1 MQNDQLDLLVILA
14 EKNCKI
20 MSVGKDISSLTHLMW
35 KLPLKLKDS
44 NTWMKL
50 QISVLS
56 ISMERLK
63 IRSLM
68 IMRIL
73 WKFPSV
79 DMIVASR
86 VPNLIK
92 LEETTISADQDH
104 NYLMEDEWKENI
116 DEELSLA
123 IKQHFM

>member
-1 MQNDQLDLLVILA
+1 MQNEQLDLPVILA

-20 MSVGKDISSLTHLMW
+20 MSVGKDILSLTHLMW

-104 NYLMEDEWKENI
+104 NYPRDDDWKENI
-116 DEELSLA
+116 YEELSLA

>member
-1 MQNDQLDLLVILA
+1 
-14 EKNCKI
+14 

>member
-14 EKNCKI
+14 EQNCKI
-20 MSVGKDISSLTHLMW
+20 MSLGKDISSLTHLMW

-79 DMIVASR
+79 DMIVASQ

-104 NYLMEDEWKENI
+104 NYLMDDDWKENI
-116 DEELSLA
+116 DKELSLA

>member
-1 MQNDQLDLLVILA
+1 MN
-14 EKNCKI
+14 
-20 MSVGKDISSLTHLMW
+20 
-35 KLPLKLKDS
+35 
-44 NTWMKL
+44 L
-50 QISVLS
+50 QISVLI
-56 ISMERLK
+56 ISMERLN

-79 DMIVASR
+79 DMILASR

-104 NYLMEDEWKENI
+104 NYLMDDNWKENI

>member
-1 MQNDQLDLLVILA
+1 MQNDQLDLLVILV
-14 EKNCKI
+14 EKNSKI

-56 ISMERLK
+56 ILMERLK

-79 DMIVASR
+79 DMILASR
-86 VPNLIK
+86 VPNLIE
-92 LEETTISADQDH
+92 LEETTISADQEH

>member
-1 MQNDQLDLLVILA
+1 METSSQIEGFEHLDETTDICA
-14 EKNCKI
+14 EY
-20 MSVGKDISSLTHLMW
+20 L
-35 KLPLKLKDS
+35 
-44 NTWMKL
+44 
-50 QISVLS
+50 
-56 ISMERLK
+56 RLK

-123 IKQHFM
+123 IKQHFRQICDISLVSK